1 MPRTWNW
8 RYFSYDY
15 EDSFMGAREVKRRKE
30 KERKERKI
38 KERKIKKKRN
48 SNTNTPDFYVS

>member
-15 EDSFMGAREVKRRKE
+15 DDSFVGAREVKRRNKREEKKRKGKKE
-30 KERKERKI
+30 KE
-38 KERKIKKKRN
+38 KKGK
-48 SNTNTPDFYVS
+48 